1 MLAPHVWLIIREAL
15 EKVLPEFGKHQ
26 RLEAEAAVK
35 RAMDRARRELRTTY
49 TVAQKPD
56 PDAMLL
62 EFAWANWTE
71 NDDGTYTVTGVRKPD
86 R

>member
-35 RAMDRARRELRTTY
+35 RAMNRAKREHVCNWDQEAARRMMPCVEMCPGCRTFRFR
-49 TVAQKPD
+49 PD
-56 PDAMLL
+56 DPP
-62 EFAWANWTE
+62 N
-71 NDDGTYTVTGVRKPD
+71 R
-86 R
+86 